1 MDLPLFD
8 LCPGAAIQIDVIS
21 AVQYILEEGAIIRL
35 TTHVEGVLSR
45 LRYLGQVAVMLVAA
59 REARNADVSA
69 SEQLL
74 RRLLTVRL
82 YTGQEAGGSSVV
94 FSRHRVRGSSFT
106 DLALI

>member
-1 MDLPLFD
+1 MFD

-45 LRYLGQVAVMLVAA
+45 LGCLGQVAVMLVA
-59 REARNADVSA
+59 REAWNADVSA